1 MLSPISC
8 LPPPVQPRSSR
19 QPRPS
24 SAEGEP
30 RLETLSHW
38 TRAGGQ
44 TRVVGSSSTTP
55 LLPSRWNDLT
65 LRDFKFNDSTL
76 SHPCAELGGGVYV
89 EAAVL
94 VDEAVDWEL
103 VETLCEVVC
112 VLEVQGSVT
121 AGDTP
126 APVLAVLAGAT
137 PAAPGEDRKEE
148 KRE

>member
-1 MLSPISC
+1 M
-8 LPPPVQPRSSR
+8 
-19 QPRPS
+19 
-24 SAEGEP
+24 
-30 RLETLSHW
+30 
-38 TRAGGQ
+38 
-44 TRVVGSSSTTP
+44 
-55 LLPSRWNDLT
+55 
-65 LRDFKFNDSTL
+65 RDFKFNDSTL

-126 APVLAVLAGAT
+126 APVLAVMAGAT